1 MIYTPR
7 HFEVTDS
14 TRLEQLISSN
24 PFATVV
30 VSQNDKPIIT
40 HIPINFDSER
50 FVLEGHVAKA
60 NAISKLLGQ
69 GGEVLFI
76 FHGPHGYISPY
87 WYKSHPNLPTW
98 NYAVAHVYAKPEVIL
113 DRSEN
118 QGIAMALAQAYEQDK
133 DLKSDVELSSL
144 FDKAIDGIVSFRAK
158 ILRIEGKFKLSQNKS
173 VEDADVLIE
182 KLENSKN
189 ETDHVLAL
197 LMKEENSLRKNK

>member
-1 MIYTPR
+1 MIYTPQ

-14 TRLEQLISSN
+14 KRLEQLISSN

-30 VSQNDKPIIT
+30 ASQNNKPIIT
-40 HIPINFDSER
+40 HIPIKLDREKFL
-50 FVLEGHVAKA
+50 LEGHVAKA
-60 NAISKLLGQ
+60 NAISKLFGCC
-69 GGEVLFI
+69 EEALFI

-98 NYAVAHVYAKPEVIL
+98 NYAVAHVYAKPEVIQ

-118 QGIAMALAQAYEQDK
+118 QGMVMALAQAYEQDK

-144 FDKAIDGIVSFRAK
+144 FDKAIDGIISFRAK
-158 ILRIEGKFKLSQNKS
+158 ILRIEGKFKLSQNKT

-189 ETDHVLAL
+189 ETDHALAL

>member
-1 MIYTPR
+1 M
-7 HFEVTDS
+7 
-14 TRLEQLISSN
+14 
-24 PFATVV
+24 
-30 VSQNDKPIIT
+30 IT
-40 HIPINFDSER
+40 HIPIRLDRER
-50 FVLEGHVAKA
+50 FLLEGHVAKA

-69 GGEVLFI
+69 GDEVLFI

-98 NYAVAHVYAKPEVIL
+98 NYAVAHVYAKPEVIR
-113 DRSEN
+113 DRPEN
-118 QGIAMALAQAYEQDK
+118 QGIVMALAQAYERDK

-144 FDKAIDGIVSFRAK
+144 FDKAVDGIVSFQAK

-189 ETDHVLAL
+189 ETDHALAL

>member
-14 TRLEQLISSN
+14 KRLEQLISSS

-30 VSQNDKPIIT
+30 ASQNNKPIIT
-40 HIPINFDSER
+40 HIPINLNREKFL
-50 FVLEGHVAKA
+50 LEGHVAKA

-69 GGEVLFI
+69 GDEVLFI
-76 FHGPHGYISPY
+76 FHGPHAYISPY

-98 NYAVAHVYAKPEVIL
+98 NYAVAHVYAKPEVIQ

-118 QGIAMALAQAYEQDK
+118 QSIVMALAQAYEQDK

-189 ETDHVLAL
+189 KTDHVLAL

>member
-14 TRLEQLISSN
+14 KRLEQLISSN

-30 VSQNDKPIIT
+30 ASQNDKPIIT
-40 HIPINFDSER
+40 HIPINLDRER
-50 FVLEGHVAKA
+50 FLLEGHVAKA
-60 NAISKLLGQ
+60 NAISKILGQ
-69 GGEVLFI
+69 GDEVLFI

-87 WYKSHPNLPTW
+87 WYESHPNLPTW
-98 NYAVAHVYAKPEVIL
+98 NYAVAHVYAKPEVIQ

-118 QGIAMALAQAYEQDK
+118 KGIVMALAQAYEQDK

>member
-14 TRLEQLISSN
+14 KRLEQLISSN

-30 VSQNDKPIIT
+30 ASQNDKPIIT
-40 HIPINFDSER
+40 HIPIKFDRKR
-50 FVLEGHVAKA
+50 FLLEGHVAKA

-69 GGEVLFI
+69 GDEVLFI
-76 FHGPHGYISPY
+76 FHGPHGYISPR

-118 QGIAMALAQAYEQDK
+118 QGIVMALAQAYEQDK

-173 VEDADVLIE
+173 VEEADVLIE

-197 LMKEENSLRKNK
+197 LMKEENSLRRNK

>member
-1 MIYTPR
+1 
-7 HFEVTDS
+7 
-14 TRLEQLISSN
+14 
-24 PFATVV
+24 
-30 VSQNDKPIIT
+30 
-40 HIPINFDSER
+40 
-50 FVLEGHVAKA
+50 
-60 NAISKLLGQ
+60 
-69 GGEVLFI
+69 
-76 FHGPHGYISPY
+76 
-87 WYKSHPNLPTW
+87 
-98 NYAVAHVYAKPEVIL
+98 
-113 DRSEN
+113 
-118 QGIAMALAQAYEQDK
+118 MALAQAYEQDK

>member
-1 MIYTPR
+1 
-7 HFEVTDS
+7 
-14 TRLEQLISSN
+14 
-24 PFATVV
+24 
-30 VSQNDKPIIT
+30 
-40 HIPINFDSER
+40 
-50 FVLEGHVAKA
+50 
-60 NAISKLLGQ
+60 
-69 GGEVLFI
+69 
-76 FHGPHGYISPY
+76 ISPY

-98 NYAVAHVYAKPEVIL
+98 NYAVAHVYAKPEVIQ

-118 QGIAMALAQAYEQDK
+118 QGIVMALAQAYEQDK

-189 ETDHVLAL
+189 ETDHALAL